1 MHNVTNYFIV
11 NLAIAD
17 MCVCFV
23 CLPITLLSNIYTGQ
37 CVCAH
42 VGVFCVPTHHSTQP
56 THHSTQQY
64 IHRSVSVRACGFVL
78 PASPSF
84 IN

>member
-42 VGVFCVPTHHSTQP
+42 VGVFCVPTHHSTQ
-56 THHSTQQY
+56 QY
-64 IHRSVSVRACGFVL
+64 IHRSVCVHTCGFVL